1 MVAYPSSA
9 SAITPFRRS
18 AGPGRLMSANLAAD
32 ASAGDRPD
40 ETTVISPVPPL
51 AARSPVALGWMFVAG
66 LFLVSGP
73 VFVEAPLVRSFPIL
87 CTALTLVWSLLGA
100 RWLELPKWRVWGDL
114 LVGFSWSWL
123 AGSLYWGWLRWE
135 PTVHLPMEAIALPLA
150 LIAVRSSWGRIGSL
164 FYLGSLLGTAI
175 TDSYFYCV
183 DLMPAWREAIAAES
197 ADLHT
202 VAPIL
207 HGALA
212 KMHTPFGLGLAALLA
227 GTLLFAGIGAGWWAK
242 RSQDAGW
249 MVFSAALLGTLF
261 VDGLFWLSALFA

>member
-32 ASAGDRPD
+32 ALASDCPD
-40 ETTVISPVPPL
+40 ETTLSPPAPPTESQ
-51 AARSPVALGWMFVAG
+51 SPVALGWMFVAG

-87 CTALTLVWSLLGA
+87 STALTLVWSLLGA
-100 RWLELPKWRVWGDL
+100 RWLESPKWRVWGDL

-150 LIAVRSSWGRIGSL
+150 LISVRSSWGRIGSL

-212 KMHTPFGLGLAALLA
+212 KMHTPFGLGWAVLLA
-227 GTLLFAGIGAGWWAK
+227 GTLLFAGLGAGWWAK